1 MTTAL
6 TLTFA
11 AAFYAAGWPA
21 ACLFT
26 AVVFVL
32 WRAGEPTAVQV
43 IEADVETRL
52 RRELARRYRPTAAD
66 HYRKAER

>member
-1 MTTAL
+1 MIPAL
-6 TLTFA
+6 LVVA
-11 AAFYAAGWPA
+11 LAAFYAAGWPA
-21 ACLFT
+21 ACLLT

-52 RRELARRYRPTAAD
+52 RRELARGWKR
-66 HYRKAER
+66 